1 MSVYAGP
8 ADWWTDGTNDGR
20 THIATKG
27 VVQSGLVLN
36 LDAGVS
42 SSYPGSGTTWTDLS
56 SNSNNGTLTNGPTY
70 SSANGGSIS
79 FDGVNDYVETNY
91 VLPSSTS
98 HTMELWAKSSVGNGY
113 GNRAM
118 GNADSTAGLSGTSI
132 IWGGG
137 ASTQLYVARRSGVN
151 NATTDMSYTV
161 SDLLTRV
168 HHVVITYDHASTGSK
183 LFVDGVQVATNAN
196 LGFTGSLTF
205 RIGRDGNG
213 TDAFN
218 GNIYS
223 AKLYNRALT
232 AAEVS
237 QNFNALR
244 GRFGI

>member
-1 MSVYAGP
+1 MAVGYNP
-8 ADWWTDGTNDGR
+8 RMVTN
-20 THIATKG
+20 
-27 VVQSGLVLN
+27 GLVLC
-36 LDAGVS
+36 LDAGNTR
-42 SSYPGSGTTWTDLS
+42 SYPGSGITWTDLS
-56 SNSNNGTLTNGPTY
+56 GNGNNGTLTNGPTY
-70 SSANGGSIS
+70 SSSNGGSIA

-98 HTMELWAKSSVGNGY
+98 HTMELWAKSSVGNVGAGY

-118 GNADSTAGLSGTSI
+118 GNGDSTAGLSGTAI
-132 IWGGG
+132 IWGAG
-137 ASTQLYVARRSGVN
+137 ASTQLYVTRRSGVN
-151 NATTDMSYTV
+151 NGTTDMSYTV

-168 HHVVITYDHASTGSK
+168 HHVVVTYDHASTGSK

-223 AKLYNRALT
+223 AKLYNRALS
-232 AAEVS
+232 AAEIR

-244 GRFGI
+244 GRYGI